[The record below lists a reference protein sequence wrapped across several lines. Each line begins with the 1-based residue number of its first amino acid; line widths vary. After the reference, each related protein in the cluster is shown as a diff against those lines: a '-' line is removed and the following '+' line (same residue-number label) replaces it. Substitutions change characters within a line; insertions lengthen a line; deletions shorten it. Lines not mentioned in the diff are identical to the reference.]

1 MSVSEPEPNIYNE
14 PYQILTDQKNGYLK
28 SLEIGFDVWIPR
40 IATTNI
46 FCQILL

>member
-28 SLEIGFDVWIPR
+28 SLENWFWR
-40 IATTNI
+40 MNTTD
-46 FCQILL
+46 CYH